1 MTGSA
6 NRPRR
11 AVTAPIAVAIGLALA
26 LAVLGATIPAVAS
39 AASPTPSEP
48 AAGDTRS
55 SGEGAGFV
63 GAPFV
68 AVGLGLAVGL
78 LAAGGTLVYV
88 RLTAP
93 KR

>member
-1 MTGSA
+1 VTGGR
-6 NRPRR
+6 NRAGIR
-11 AVTAPIAVAIGLALA
+11 VGISLAFA
-26 LAVLGATIPAVAS
+26 LLILGAATPPAR
-39 AASPTPSEP
+39 AATPSPSEP

-68 AVGLGLAVGL
+68 AVGLVLAVGL
-78 LAAGGTLVYV
+78 LAAGATLVYV

>member
-1 MTGSA
+1 VTGGR
-6 NRPRR
+6 NRAGIR
-11 AVTAPIAVAIGLALA
+11 VGISLAFA
-26 LAVLGATIPAVAS
+26 LLILGAATPPAR
-39 AASPTPSEP
+39 AATPSPSPSEP

-68 AVGLGLAVGL
+68 AVGLVLAVGL
-78 LAAGGTLVYV
+78 LAAGATLVYV